1 MDKEE
6 FKCNLVELNYLID
19 YLNIIQDL
27 INHLWNW
34 ETNDINDRH
43 WYRYILGESCMIRK
57 EEEEAWIRKNLNVI

>member
-27 INHLWNW
+27 INHLWN
-34 ETNDINDRH
+34 
-43 WYRYILGESCMIRK
+43 
-57 EEEEAWIRKNLNVI
+57 